1 MFLKLR
7 STTEKTLLEQLG
19 QLKAKQYLFMLNWKT
34 SGKID
39 FGEK

>member
-1 MFLKLR
+1 MFLTLR
-7 STTEKTLLEQLG
+7 STTEKTLLELT
-19 QLKAKQYLFMLNWKT
+19 AKQYLFMLNWKT